1 MLTLCFVLVLI
12 FGFSVDKMALLCLF
26 FSFSGFQVVNLGF
39 GLVCINVVVA
49 FNEWF
54 WLHLYFL
61 TLGLAMYG
69 YGFFSKFWL
78 WGFQPILTLFPLG
91 FGNGE
96 FRGGLWGGPK
106 YSSFYSSPCRVE
118 EDFLDYLDL
127 MHFLLFSFPSWFARS

>member
-12 FGFSVDKMALLCLF
+12 FGFGVDKMALLCLF

-54 WLHLYFL
+54 WLHLSFL
-61 TLGLAMYG
+61 TLGLAMFC
-69 YGFFSKFWL
+69 YGFLSKFWL

-96 FRGGLWGGPK
+96 FRG
-106 YSSFYSSPCRVE
+106 
-118 EDFLDYLDL
+118 DYGAGQNIH
-127 MHFLLFSFPSWFARS
+127 HFIVHLAE